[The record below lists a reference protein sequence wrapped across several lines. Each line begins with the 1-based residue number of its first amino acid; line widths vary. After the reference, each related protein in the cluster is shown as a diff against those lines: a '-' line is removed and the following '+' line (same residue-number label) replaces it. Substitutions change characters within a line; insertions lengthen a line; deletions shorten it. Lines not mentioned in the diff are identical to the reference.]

1 MKKLIYFLGSAAGLL
16 AACSTTKTQ
25 EIPVVEAPMMSA
37 YYSDWDRAVRA
48 DVDLQNMYVGTPSQI
63 SRPIDMYMAM
73 ALALKYNYTRRLA
86 SYQENLIKSNIN
98 PMTLPTMAENLG
110 YDNTM
115 NSTATPADLKL
126 SWNLLDISSL
136 YYQNNLAA
144 PEIAAQEQSR
154 KAINNILQEAR
165 SLYWKA
171 LAAQRL
177 IPVIDDMNEY
187 LVRVVDELNARSNE
201 MMKEGKTPSTNL
213 LLKKRK
219 YLESIQQLAALRK
232 KFDTAQAEFAG
243 FLGFYPSTE
252 IKMAGAEYGN
262 FAIPS
267 MRAKIQQL
275 EWLALTNRPELRA
288 FDNITDKSELE
299 LVIKDFDDVNNSDYR
314 QDPNYY
320 NRKWSKESNDLAM
333 TVFEDVR
340 YPGVSTYN
348 SLARQRMTNIVLNQ
362 VYLAWA
368 MYQSAVEEYL
378 LNMSVATTSED
389 IAEDITDKEGSN
401 KAVSHLESAKAII
414 DEAQAFLAYIDV
426 QEAIGK
432 LYASIG
438 MDAVPS
444 GMLNE
449 SPSLIAIQI
458 KKTLDKWQDG
468 IFITRPD
475 GAITTLSE
483 RKPPV
488 DISSPTL
495 VPDIAVGTG
504 SEVNIKIPDEVFNT
518 VEWNGEYTTVAGSLD
533 DAGLPAWLKYD
544 EKTHTFTG
552 RPTLE
557 DEGKHK
563 IKVYA
568 MDKSGNSA
576 VLGFTIT
583 VDNIYIQTMEYKGL
597 TGYRRAK
604 VYHKCIPGAP
614 CAKDDI

>member
-389 IAEDITDKEGSN
+389 IAEDITDKEGSD

-438 MDAVPS
+438 MDAVS
-444 GMLNE
+444 SEMLNE

-518 VEWNGEYTTVAGSLD
+518 VDWNGEYTTVAGSLD

>member
-86 SYQENLIKSNIN
+86 SYQENLVKSNIN

-154 KAINNILQEAR
+154 KAINNILHEAR

-518 VEWNGEYTTVAGSLD
+518 VDWNGEYTTVAGSLD

>member
-1 MKKLIYFLGSAAGLL
+1 
-16 AACSTTKTQ
+16 
-25 EIPVVEAPMMSA
+25 
-37 YYSDWDRAVRA
+37 
-48 DVDLQNMYVGTPSQI
+48 
-63 SRPIDMYMAM
+63 
-73 ALALKYNYTRRLA
+73 
-86 SYQENLIKSNIN
+86 
-98 PMTLPTMAENLG
+98 
-110 YDNTM
+110 
-115 NSTATPADLKL
+115 
-126 SWNLLDISSL
+126 
-136 YYQNNLAA
+136 
-144 PEIAAQEQSR
+144 
-154 KAINNILQEAR
+154 
-165 SLYWKA
+165 
-171 LAAQRL
+171 
-177 IPVIDDMNEY
+177 
-187 LVRVVDELNARSNE
+187 
-201 MMKEGKTPSTNL
+201 
-213 LLKKRK
+213 
-219 YLESIQQLAALRK
+219 
-232 KFDTAQAEFAG
+232 
-243 FLGFYPSTE
+243 
-252 IKMAGAEYGN
+252 
-262 FAIPS
+262 
-267 MRAKIQQL
+267 
-275 EWLALTNRPELRA
+275 
-288 FDNITDKSELE
+288 
-299 LVIKDFDDVNNSDYR
+299 
-314 QDPNYY
+314 
-320 NRKWSKESNDLAM
+320 
-333 TVFEDVR
+333 
-340 YPGVSTYN
+340 
-348 SLARQRMTNIVLNQ
+348 
-362 VYLAWA
+362 